1 MFQSDRDLSSAP
13 ALWRCCYC
21 VGCGVCLG
29 LSRPLLSRLHTFS
42 TLYKAQHDK
51 AVLFKVLLWYDD
63 DP

>member
-29 LSRPLLSRLHTFS
+29 LSRPLLSRLHTFQ
-42 TLYKAQHDK
+42 YFIYIKPMIK
-51 AVLFKVLLWYDD
+51 PYFKVLLWYDD